1 MKIYFYQANFCSE
14 CGNEMKPRSSWGPRY
29 FCDDCA
35 RQIGRGG
42 YVKPLLALVFATT
55 LVVSALHRTDP
66 PKSISSLPTAPV
78 ETAVSAP
85 VSAPVSAMDA
95 TAVQQPEFKAAPAT
109 AQTLCGA
116 RTKKGTPCK
125 HRAAP
130 GQRCAQHQGMKSMI
144 DESSAANAHK

>member
-42 YVKPLLALVFATT
+42 YVKPLLALLFATT

-66 PKSISSLPTAPV
+66 PKSSPPLPLAPT
-78 ETAVSAP
+78 ETA

-95 TAVQQPEFKAAPAT
+95 TAVQAPEFKAAPAT
-109 AQTLCGA
+109 ANTLCGA

-130 GQRCAQHQGMKSMI
+130 GQRCSQHQGMKSMT
-144 DESSAANAHK
+144 DESSAANAHQ